1 MHVVYESRNG
11 SLVPHKD
18 VGAIGA
24 GAVWIDLF
32 NPTAEEEALVERAL
46 GHDIPTREELH
57 EIEESSRLYQ
67 TDDTYVMTIT
77 VLYQADLPHPSTT
90 NITFILSGSRLVTI
104 RYAEPRAFALFS
116 ARCEKPEGKLTS
128 GVAVLVGLFELVV
141 DRLADFVE
149 RVQGEVDG
157 LSHTIFEMRGG
168 TGTRQRRFDII
179 LKQIGREGEVTS
191 RARDSLVSLARALT
205 FLTQACK
212 ARKDESAITARV
224 RSMLRDVQALSDHV
238 GFQSSKITFLLNA
251 TLGMIQIEQNDIIK
265 IFSVAA
271 VVFLP
276 PTLIASIYG
285 MNFHLMPEL
294 DWRFGYPLAIGLMVA
309 SAVLPYLFFKRKGW
323 L

>member
-1 MHVVYESRNG
+1 MHVVYESKNG
-11 SLVPHKD
+11 SLVPHKNA
-18 VGAIGA
+18 GQIGE
-24 GAVWIDLF
+24 GAVWIDLL

-90 NITFILSGSRLVTI
+90 NITFILSRNRLVTI

-116 ARCEKPEGKLTS
+116 ARCERPEGRLTS
-128 GVAVLVGLFELVV
+128 GVSVLVGLFELVV

-168 TGTRQRRFDII
+168 AGTRQRRFDVI

-205 FLTQACK
+205 FLIQACK
-212 ARKDESAITARV
+212 ARKDDSAIAARV

-294 DWRFGYPLAIGLMVA
+294 GWPYGYPLAIGLMIA
-309 SAVLPYLFFKRKGW
+309 SAVLPYLYFKRKGW